1 MQRDGTSAARSTC
14 LAAGTAA
21 PQAVVNAGS
30 VVGHAPRISTR
41 FPGGATFNIVG
52 PRRLAD
58 RDDLESNN
66 IENGT
71 SAARESNNSEYSSA
85 SRRQGRSD
93 GIYNSKFLIQNSD
106 LIFFALHIDRGD
118 FMKSRALFCSVVLV
132 ASAAVSAEIPDDLF
146 NSLEYRLVGPF
157 RGGRVTA
164 VSGVPGDSMTYY
176 MGSTGGGV
184 WKTTDAG
191 LTWFNVSDVMRELE
205 PKAEPEIMGEVDPTM
220 AGLGLLREPNG
231 GLLDAVRWERRPGD
245 AFGTASIGA
254 IAVAPSD
261 TNVVY
266 VGTGSACPRGNV
278 SPGDGVY
285 KSTDAGGTWRHI
297 GLPEAGQIG
306 RIVVHP
312 TDPDIVYAA
321 VLGHIFGSNPERG
334 VYRSTDGGLTWFK
347 VLFVSDEAGAV
358 DLAMNPAN
366 PRVLYAAMWQA
377 RRTPWNMISGGP
389 GSGLYKSTDGGNTWV
404 ELERRA
410 ARGRQGTDRGRRVAG
425 RTEPGVGAGGSRRG
439 RPLPLR

>member
-1 MQRDGTSAARSTC
+1 
-14 LAAGTAA
+14 
-21 PQAVVNAGS
+21 
-30 VVGHAPRISTR
+30 
-41 FPGGATFNIVG
+41 
-52 PRRLAD
+52 
-58 RDDLESNN
+58 
-66 IENGT
+66 
-71 SAARESNNSEYSSA
+71 
-85 SRRQGRSD
+85 
-93 GIYNSKFLIQNSD
+93 
-106 LIFFALHIDRGD
+106 
-118 FMKSRALFCSVVLV
+118 MKSRALFCSVVLV

-205 PKAEPEIMGEVDPTM
+205 PKVEPEIMGEVDPTM

-231 GLLDAVRWERRPGD
+231 ELLDAVRWERRPGD

-389 GSGLYKSTDGGNTWV
+389 GSGLYKSTYGGNTWV
-404 ELERRA
+404 ELLYSPL
-410 ARGRQGTDRGRRVAG
+410 
-425 RTEPGVGAGGSRRG
+425 PGPPEIMYHGVRRG
-439 RPLPLR
+439 CHIAA